1 MNMDPEQRD
10 ETRPSEA
17 SADGNTG
24 NIKLLVK
31 DAIREYINFEQAKSE
46 PAYKTELIEERKRR
60 EILERRVNELAEE
73 NRRSRQVAEEA
84 ERSSTIRTELQK
96 LGVTKVDLAFKAVRD
111 DIVRAEDGR
120 LVLKGTQGE
129 VGVREYLSNF
139 VTENPE
145 LLPARISGGSGTTA
159 STKHVQASYQGID
172 IDRIKPGMNPE
183 EMERVRQEISRV
195 ALQAMKGL

>member
-1 MNMDPEQRD
+1 MKD
-10 ETRPSEA
+10 ESKQSTSPTEFNPG
-17 SADGNTG
+17 DM
-24 NIKLLVK
+24 KLLVK
-31 DAIREYINFEQAKSE
+31 DAIREFITFEQAKSE

-60 EILERRVNELAEE
+60 EVLERRVNELAEE

-84 ERSSTIRTELQK
+84 ERSTAIRSELQK

-120 LVLKGTQGE
+120 LVMKGTQGE

-145 LLPARISGGSGTTA
+145 LLPARITGGSGTA
-159 STKHVQASYQGID
+159 GSTKHVNLGNPAID

-183 EMERVRQEISRV
+183 EMERVRQEIARI
-195 ALQAMKGL
+195 ALQAMKGM

>member
-1 MNMDPEQRD
+1 MEPEMKDDSRQGAGPGGD
-10 ETRPSEA
+10 
-17 SADGNTG
+17 NTG
-24 NIKLLVK
+24 DIKLLVK

-73 NRRSRQVAEEA
+73 NRHSRQIAEEA
-84 ERSSTIRTELQK
+84 ERSTTIRGELQK

-120 LVLKGTQGE
+120 LVMKGSQGE

-145 LLPARISGGSGTTA
+145 LLPARISGGSGTQA
-159 STKHVQASYQGID
+159 STKHVNAGNPAID

-195 ALQAMKGL
+195 ALQAMKGM

>member
-1 MNMDPEQRD
+1 MEPEQKD
-10 ETRPSEA
+10 EARQGANPVG
-17 SADGNTG
+17 DKTG
-24 NIKLLVK
+24 DIKLLVK
-31 DAIREYINFEQAKSE
+31 DAIREYINFEQTKSE

-60 EILERRVNELAEE
+60 EVLERRVNELAEE
-73 NRRSRQVAEEA
+73 NRRSRQIAEEA
-84 ERSSTIRTELQK
+84 ERSTAIRSELQK

-120 LVLKGTQGE
+120 LVMKGTQGE

-145 LLPARISGGSGTTA
+145 LLPARITGGSGMTA
-159 STKHVQASYQGID
+159 STKHVQAANPAID

-183 EMERVRQEISRV
+183 EMERIRQEIARV
-195 ALQAMKGL
+195 ALQAMKGM

>member
-1 MNMDPEQRD
+1 MEPEMND
-10 ETRPSEA
+10 EIKQ
-17 SADGNTG
+17 SAGPGGDNSGD
-24 NIKLLVK
+24 IKLLVK

-60 EILERRVNELAEE
+60 EVLERRVNELAEE
-73 NRRSRQVAEEA
+73 NRRSRQIAEEA
-84 ERSSTIRTELQK
+84 ERSTAIRGELQK

-120 LVLKGTQGE
+120 FVLKGTQGE

-145 LLPARISGGSGTTA
+145 LLPARITGGSGTTA
-159 STKHVQASYQGID
+159 STKHVNTGNPPID

-183 EMERVRQEISRV
+183 EMERVRQEIARV
-195 ALQAMKGL
+195 ALQAMKGM

>member
-1 MNMDPEQRD
+1 MESEMND
-10 ETRPSEA
+10 EIKPSAAPAGENPG
-17 SADGNTG
+17 D
-24 NIKLLVK
+24 IKLLVK
-31 DAIREYINFEQAKSE
+31 DAIREYINFEQARSE

-60 EILERRVNELAEE
+60 EVLERRVNELAEE
-73 NRRSRQVAEEA
+73 NRRSRQIAEEA
-84 ERSSTIRTELQK
+84 ERSTAIRGELQK

-145 LLPARISGGSGTTA
+145 LLPARIAGGSGTTA
-159 STKHVQASYQGID
+159 STKHVSSGNPPID

-183 EMERVRQEISRV
+183 EMERIRQEIARV
-195 ALQAMKGL
+195 ALQAMKGM

>member
-1 MNMDPEQRD
+1 MEPETKD
-10 ETRPSEA
+10 ELRQGAVPA
-17 SADGNTG
+17 GDNTG
-24 NIKLLVK
+24 DIKLLIK

-60 EILERRVNELAEE
+60 ESLERRVNELAEE
-73 NRRSRQVAEEA
+73 NRRSRQIAEEA
-84 ERSSTIRTELQK
+84 ERSGAIRSELQK

-120 LVLKGTQGE
+120 LVAKGTQGE

-145 LLPARISGGSGTTA
+145 LLPARIAGGSGTTA
-159 STKHVQASYQGID
+159 STKHVHTSNPAID

-183 EMERVRQEISRV
+183 EMERVRHEIARV
-195 ALQAMKGL
+195 ALLAMKGM

>member
-1 MNMDPEQRD
+1 MEPEIKDDSRKGAL
-10 ETRPSEA
+10 P
-17 SADGNTG
+17 SADNTG
-24 NIKLLVK
+24 DIKLLVK

-73 NRRSRQVAEEA
+73 NRRSRQVAEES
-84 ERSSTIRTELQK
+84 ERGNAIRSELQK

-120 LVLKGTQGE
+120 LVAKGTQGE

-145 LLPARISGGSGTTA
+145 LLPARITGGSGTPV
-159 STKHVQASYQGID
+159 STKHVQTANPIFD

-183 EMERVRQEISRV
+183 EMERMRQEIARV
-195 ALQAMKGL
+195 ALQAMKGM